1 MEMLGLVAFGA
12 FTVVN
17 LIVFGV
23 VLSGLFRRNRR
34 HG

>member
-1 MEMLGLVAFGA
+1 MEMLGLIAFGTVA
-12 FTVVN
+12 VVN

-23 VLSGLFRRNRR
+23 VLTGLFRRTRG